1 MRHKCDRGRENRTA
15 GVGIAEVGVGGMI
28 QHNVALLLQQLVI
41 RRYAEPPFNLHLN
54 TFQST
59 HSFAFIS
66 PIIFENGQ
74 MSRQHNAGAH
84 HRPGEAHTWCQFS
97 PLGAFSWPYP
107 DLTTAA
113 LPNPGDFSIGSAR
126 GDKIV
131 LLIEFFFHPQ
141 IPPPLLLCL
150 AIPLSPSL
158 PPSASLGVY
167 LRAMGKGQ
175 ANDSQWLLIST
186 ICSALGPLISERK
199 SNMWRESDR
208 QRPSLSNRA
217 IVHWRSAFK
226 HEGPS
231 NSFSTSPLCLSRATK
246 QAYLCSDLCCSQ
258 LLLLICAAMEGK
270 YFITFFE

>member
-1 MRHKCDRGRENRTA
+1 MSH
-15 GVGIAEVGVGGMI
+15 
-28 QHNVALLLQQLVI
+28 QHNV
-41 RRYAEPPFNLHLN
+41 
-54 TFQST
+54 
-59 HSFAFIS
+59 
-66 PIIFENGQ
+66 
-74 MSRQHNAGAH
+74 GAH
-84 HRPGEAHTWCQFS
+84 HQPGEAHTWCQFS

-126 GDKIV
+126 SDKIV
-131 LLIEFFFHPQ
+131 LLIEVFFHPQ
-141 IPPPLLLCL
+141 PPPPPLLSL

-158 PPSASLGVY
+158 PPSASLCVY
-167 LRAMGKGQ
+167 LRAMGKAQ

-217 IVHWRSAFK
+217 IVQWRSAFK

-231 NSFSTSPLCLSRATK
+231 NSFSTSPLSLSPAIK
-246 QAYLCSDLCCSQ
+246 QAQVLRP
-258 LLLLICAAMEGK
+258 LLQSITAANLRCNGG
-270 YFITFFE
+270 